1 VCALRPALLTM
12 SDSPLVILVA
22 GEASGDQLGAALIE
36 ALRERLPAAR
46 FAGVGG
52 PQMQAAGFEAWWD
65 ISELSVMG
73 LAEVLRHLP
82 RLLSLRR
89 KLAARILAAQ
99 PEVLVG
105 IDAPDFNL
113 GLEEAMRRRGIATIH
128 YVSPTVWAWRSGRAR
143 RIGRSA
149 SLVLC
154 LFPFEPAFYAGHGV
168 AARYTGHPMADR
180 VDMDNPMAP
189 AREALGLPR
198 DTTLVALLP
207 GSRASEVG
215 LLAAPML
222 EAATRLAAARP
233 GIRFVAPMAS
243 ARTRALFEA
252 ELAQH
257 PGLSC
262 RLVDGQA
269 RQVMAAAEVVICAS
283 GTATLECMLVKRPMV
298 VVYRVS
304 WMTSVIARSL
314 RLIKSEFV
322 SLPNVLA
329 GEPLVPELIQEQ
341 ANGEA
346 IAREVNAWLADVE
359 RRQNLLE
366 RFTQL
371 HRELRCNAAERAAAE
386 VQGLLERNSDAAA
399 NA

>member
-1 VCALRPALLTM
+1 
-12 SDSPLVILVA
+12 
-22 GEASGDQLGAALIE
+22 
-36 ALRERLPAAR
+36 
-46 FAGVGG
+46 
-52 PQMQAAGFEAWWD
+52 
-65 ISELSVMG
+65 
-73 LAEVLRHLP
+73 
-82 RLLSLRR
+82 
-89 KLAARILAAQ
+89 
-99 PEVLVG
+99 
-105 IDAPDFNL
+105 
-113 GLEEAMRRRGIATIH
+113 
-128 YVSPTVWAWRSGRAR
+128 
-143 RIGRSA
+143 
-149 SLVLC
+149 
-154 LFPFEPAFYAGHGV
+154 
-168 AARYTGHPMADR
+168 
-180 VDMDNPMAP
+180 
-189 AREALGLPR
+189 
-198 DTTLVALLP
+198 
-207 GSRASEVG
+207 
-215 LLAAPML
+215 
-222 EAATRLAAARP
+222 
-233 GIRFVAPMAS
+233 
-243 ARTRALFEA
+243 
-252 ELAQH
+252 
-257 PGLSC
+257 
-262 RLVDGQA
+262 
-269 RQVMAAAEVVICAS
+269 MAAAEVVICAS